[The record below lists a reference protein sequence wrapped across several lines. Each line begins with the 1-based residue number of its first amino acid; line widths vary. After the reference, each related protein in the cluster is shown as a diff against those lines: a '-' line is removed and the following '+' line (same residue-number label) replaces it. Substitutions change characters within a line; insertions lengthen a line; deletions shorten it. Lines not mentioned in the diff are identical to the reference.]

1 MPDISSELE
10 IIANEPKGRLVKK
23 AIYDAL
29 DILNEAANRR
39 PPAVLAVP
47 VGEIISEVPG
57 VMDCIVGTIQDGV
70 LAKYAYTSVNAAAT
84 ETSKKAQIDDMFLT
98 GAGKLFM
105 IAVDTW
111 DNGNPPEINN
121 LAGYSIDWTL
131 FRTVQV
137 RVNMTAVSPNV
148 QFQSWVTSHG
158 YTSTT
163 FTIKGYCYSDDELP
177 TTGMS
182 DGDLYIVLNE
192 VRFWDA
198 TQTQWIT
205 PTDLDGNPIF
215 ATVLMTG
222 DFDEKRAT
230 IWTADITEETEVGSF
245 VLDSDLENLTC
256 IMVYDT
262 PSMNVREEALR
273 LCNYKLFGAYNFNY
287 KGETS
292 EYDQLPSEDVSTY
305 DTYLALDTGY
315 YWSWYNSTWN
325 HIDPKFRVTGKTI
338 SVAYI
343 KGKFTNTSELPET
356 ADEGDTYYISSND
369 TYYVYG
375 EDGWYQ
381 NQNVYNSVTD
391 AYDETDNPTGI
402 SRRPIKIMLCVGVE
416 AKNGPHF
423 VPESFNTTSM
433 EPVTAGAATPSTTSA
448 WIVDPNQVYLP
459 EFKPNGRREDYAML
473 KNRSVSVIP
482 IEIGNRSGGGS

>member
-29 DILNEAANRR
+29 NILNDAANLR

-70 LAKYAYTSVNAAAT
+70 LTKYAYTSVNAAAT

-105 IAVDTW
+105 IAVDLW
-111 DNGNPPEINN
+111 ENYANPPELDN
-121 LAGYSIDWTL
+121 LAGCDIEWTL
-131 FRTVQV
+131 FKTVKVPLDMATVDRNTQF
-137 RVNMTAVSPNV
+137 VSWAYAN
-148 QFQSWVTSHG
+148 G
-158 YTSTT
+158 YSSTT
-163 FTIKGYCYSDDELP
+163 FTIKGYLYSDADLP

-192 VRFWDA
+192 IRFWDA

-205 PTDLDGNPIF
+205 PLNSEDKPLPANI
-215 ATVLMTG
+215 AMYG
-222 DFDEKRAT
+222 DYSDRRVT
-230 IWTADITEETEVGSF
+230 IWTADITGETEVGSF
-245 VLDSDLENLTC
+245 VIDSDLQTLTC
-256 IMVYDT
+256 IMVYDSQT
-262 PSMNVREEALR
+262 IDVHTEEIR
-273 LCNYKLFGAYNFNY
+273 LCNYRIEDPSAVNPVHRSTGA
-287 KGETS
+287 K
-292 EYDQLPSEDVSTY
+292 
-305 DTYLALDTGY
+305 A
-315 YWSWYNSTWN
+315 
-325 HIDPKFRVTGKTI
+325 I
-338 SVAYI
+338 SVAHI

-356 ADEGDTYYISSND
+356 AETGDTYYISSSD

-391 AYDETDNPTGI
+391 AYDETENPTGI
-402 SRRPIKIMLCVGVE
+402 SRRPIKIMLCVSSE

-423 VPESFNTTSM
+423 VPESFNTTVM

-473 KNRSVSVIP
+473 KNRSVSVVP

>member
-1 MPDISSELE
+1 MPDISRELN
-10 IIANEPKGRLVKK
+10 IIAHEPKGAEVKD

-29 DILNEAANRR
+29 NTLNEAVNLR
-39 PPAVLAVP
+39 PSAVLAVP

-105 IAVDTW
+105 IAVDLW
-111 DNGNPPEINN
+111 EDYANPPELDN
-121 LAGYSIDWTL
+121 LAGCDIEWTL
-131 FRTVQV
+131 FKTVKVPVDMATISENTQLISW
-137 RVNMTAVSPNV
+137 AVAN
-148 QFQSWVTSHG
+148 G
-158 YTSTT
+158 YGSTT
-163 FTIKGYCYSDDELP
+163 FTIKGYLYSDDDLP

-192 VRFWDA
+192 IRFWDA

-205 PTDLDGNPIF
+205 PNNDGDPLPANIVIYGSYPDRR
-215 ATVLMTG
+215 V
-222 DFDEKRAT
+222 T
-230 IWTADITEETEVGSF
+230 IWTADITGEDEVGSF
-245 VLDSDLENLTC
+245 VIDSDLQTLTC
-256 IMVYDT
+256 IMVYDNQT
-262 PSMNVREEALR
+262 IDVHTEEIR
-273 LCNYKLFGAYNFNY
+273 LCNYRILDPSAVNPVYRSTGA
-287 KGETS
+287 KAI
-292 EYDQLPSEDVSTY
+292 V
-305 DTYLALDTGY
+305 
-315 YWSWYNSTWN
+315 
-325 HIDPKFRVTGKTI
+325 VTH
-338 SVAYI
+338 I

-356 ADEGDTYYISSND
+356 ADTGDTYYISSND

-448 WIVDPNQVYLP
+448 WIVDPAQGYLP

-482 IEIGNRSGGGS
+482 IEIGNRTGGGS